1 LTIKQLSHVSLSTKS
16 LQKVVNFYVKILG
29 FKILH
34 KFINKNNNELYGLFI
49 YCGNKTFLEFFKD
62 KQILKKKAYLRHICF
77 EVKKIKLVAKK
88 LKKFDSKIRIKR
100 GKTDNVL
107 QFMTHDFEKNLIEF
121 HQHDKKSKLK
131 F

>member
-1 LTIKQLSHVSLSTKS
+1 MGVGSRGQQHPADMGQFS
-16 LQKVVNFYVKILG
+16 NP
-29 FKILH
+29 
-34 KFINKNNNELYGLFI
+34 
-49 YCGNKTFLEFFKD
+49 
-62 KQILKKKAYLRHICF
+62 
-77 EVKKIKLVAKK
+77 
-88 LKKFDSKIRIKR
+88 